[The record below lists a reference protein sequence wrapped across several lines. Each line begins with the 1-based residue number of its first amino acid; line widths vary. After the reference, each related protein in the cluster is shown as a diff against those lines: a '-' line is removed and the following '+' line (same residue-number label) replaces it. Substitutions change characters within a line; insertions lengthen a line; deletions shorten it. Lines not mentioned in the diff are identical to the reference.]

1 MMRVAA
7 FGLSVV
13 AVLVV
18 VWTVSLCHLSANAQ
32 TPNVPTAQPVL
43 PARIP
48 VAAAGDLM
56 AFSAEL
62 GSGPSQITLID
73 AKSRVMCVYHVDR
86 EGKIEL
92 RSVRNVQ
99 WDLLIEEFNGVSPL
113 PRDIRA
119 LLEQR

>member
-1 MMRVAA
+1 MRVAA

-18 VWTVSLCHLSANAQ
+18 VWTVSLCDLSANAQ

-99 WDLLIEEFNGVSPL
+99 WDLLIEEFNGVSPF